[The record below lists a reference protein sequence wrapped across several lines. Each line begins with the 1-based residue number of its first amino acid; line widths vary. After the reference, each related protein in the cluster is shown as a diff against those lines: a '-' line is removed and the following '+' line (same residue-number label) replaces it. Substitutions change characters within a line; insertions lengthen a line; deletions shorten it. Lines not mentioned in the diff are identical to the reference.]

1 MTAVREVFFR
11 VPAWSRPRRIAP
23 MTYPD
28 LAPWFDSPADSYDEL
43 PPAEEMPSYD
53 E

>member
-1 MTAVREVFFR
+1 MNL
-11 VPAWSRPRRIAP
+11 
-23 MTYPD
+23 PD

-43 PPAEEMPSYD
+43 PPADDMPSYD